1 MANELQGI
9 NKLDVNLTLQQ
20 LRLHKT
26 PYFSGKTIEITITD
40 VLFHEFL
47 ECFNNWRYGN
57 ENDRANSRGFIKVN
71 TPDGIVDIYP
81 FGGKAF
87 SYNRQLNELT
97 IKGKIKTHLYRNRIF
112 TSEFTKEFT

>member
-9 NKLDVNLTLQQ
+9 NQLDVNLTMQQ

-71 TPDGIVDIYP
+71 TSDGIAEVYP
-81 FGGKAF
+81 FGSKAF
-87 SYNRQLNELT
+87 SFDRQLNELT
-97 IKGKIKTHLYRNRIF
+97 IKGKIK
-112 TSEFTKEFT
+112 